1 MGLRTKI
8 AAIFVPL
15 LLLAVLA
22 VSATEADHAVGVMVQ
37 DLGDS
42 GRVLINQT
50 FEQIRTALEHSQGDP
65 VAALRADPAL
75 VALLSSSRAFGKG
88 VVYARVVTV
97 TGEPIAGSSGEP
109 VNEPPPRPFKELERA
124 ASLWSPLRRIRPLW
138 GEHVYELSSPV
149 EINQRP
155 FAIIKVG
162 LSTALI
168 SSEVRR
174 AVSNV
179 AFIAVVVSVMS
190 LFGALLAGALLLAP
204 VAAITA
210 EVERLAAGRESG
222 NVLIRG
228 RDELSALARKFNELS
243 QRVRSDR
250 VQWEDERGRLINIFR
265 SIDDAVLILDAE
277 GMVRFSNDDA
287 QGRLGLPAGGLAQG
301 RSLAALLSESHP
313 LVRVVRTAMAAG
325 TELRDVAIEEGRGKD
340 KSRLLVSIFPLG
352 RDSARAGQLVIVRD
366 LDPVQRL
373 ESVVDNSERLARLGG
388 LFSGVA
394 HQLRNPLNA
403 ITLELELLS
412 QDARES
418 RPVEDHVH
426 AVREEMSRIDLV
438 IEALMRFMRPGQ
450 LKIER
455 VAVNDLVSETAR
467 VVTDPQINVVCRAD
481 PAAAF
486 VKADHA
492 VLMEALR
499 NIVQNAVDAMPAG
512 GTLTMTTALADGF
525 VELTVADT
533 GEGIAQE
540 HLQDIFQLYFTT
552 KEDGNGVG
560 LPLAL
565 RAIDLHGGTLNV
577 ESRLKEG
584 TTVRIRLPLED
595 RALRPAADV
604 NINQDYPPP
613 RLDE

>member
-22 VSATEADHAVGVMVQ
+22 VSATEANHAVGVMVE

-42 GRVLINQT
+42 GNVLVNET
-50 FEQIRTALEHSQGDP
+50 FEQIRTALALSPGDP
-65 VAALRADPAL
+65 VVALRQDKSLA
-75 VALLSSSRAFGKG
+75 ALLSSSSAFGKG
-88 VVYARVVTV
+88 VVYARVVTLNGDLV
-97 TGEPIAGSSGEP
+97 AGSGGDAVSGAL
-109 VNEPPPRPFKELERA
+109 PRPFAELKRA
-124 ASLWSPLRRIRPLW
+124 ASRWSPFVRLRPLW
-138 GEHVYELSSPV
+138 GEHIYEISAPV
-149 EINQRP
+149 EINRRP
-155 FAIIKVG
+155 FALIKVG

-168 SSEVRR
+168 TTEVRR
-174 AVSNV
+174 AVANV
-179 AFIAVVVSVMS
+179 MFIAAVVIVIS
-190 LFGALLAGALLLAP
+190 LLAALLAGALLLAP

-210 EVERLAAGRESG
+210 EVEQLAAGRDSG
-222 NVLIRG
+222 NLLIRG

-250 VQWEDERGRLINIFR
+250 VQWEDERGRFINIFR
-265 SIDDAVLILDAE
+265 SIDDAVLLLDA
-277 GMVRFSNDDA
+277 GGLIRFSNDDA

-301 RSLAALLSESHP
+301 KALAALIGESHP
-313 LVRVVRTAMAAG
+313 LVRVMRTAKAAG
-325 TELRDVAIEEGRGKD
+325 TELRDVAIEEGHGKD

-352 RDSARAGQLVIVRD
+352 RDPARAGQLVIVRD

-394 HQLRNPLNA
+394 HQIRNPLNA

-412 QDARES
+412 QDARAS
-418 RPVEDHVH
+418 KPVEDHVH
-426 AVREEMSRIDLV
+426 AVREEMSRIDVV

-455 VAVNDLVSETAR
+455 VAANDLLSEVALSVKEPR
-467 VVTDPQINVVCRAD
+467 IEVRCDLD

-486 VKADHA
+486 VKADRA

-499 NIVQNAVDAMPAG
+499 NIVQNAVDAMPTG
-512 GTLTMTTALADGF
+512 GTLRFISALVDGF
-525 VELTVADT
+525 VELSISDT
-533 GEGIAQE
+533 GEGIAPE
-540 HLQDIFQLYFTT
+540 HLEDIFQLYFTT

-565 RAIDLHGGTLNV
+565 RAVDLHGGTLNI
-577 ESRLKEG
+577 ESKLDQG
-584 TTVRIRLPLED
+584 TLVRIRLPLED
-595 RALRPAADV
+595 RALRPAAV
-604 NINQDYPPP
+604 NAN
-613 RLDE
+613 

>member
-8 AAIFVPL
+8 SAIFVPL

-22 VSATEADHAVGVMVQ
+22 VSATEANHAVGVMVES
-37 DLGDS
+37 LGDS
-42 GRVLINQT
+42 GTVLVNQT
-50 FEQIRTALEHSQGDP
+50 FEQIRAALAHTQGD
-65 VAALRADPAL
+65 AATVLRQDTSLA
-75 VALLSSSRAFGKG
+75 ALLSSSRAFGKG
-88 VVYARVVTV
+88 VVYARVVALN
-97 TGEPIAGSSGEP
+97 GDLIAGTSADAVRGA
-109 VNEPPPRPFKELERA
+109 PPRPFAELEEA
-124 ASLWSPLRRIRPLW
+124 ASRWSPLRRIRPLW
-138 GEHVYELSSPV
+138 GEHIYEISSPV
-149 EINQRP
+149 EIDQRP

-168 SSEVRR
+168 ATEVHR

-179 AFIAVVVSVMS
+179 IFIAIVVIVMS
-190 LFGALLAGALLLAP
+190 LLGALLAGALLLAP

-210 EVERLAAGRESG
+210 QVERLAAGRDSG
-222 NVLIRG
+222 NLLIRG

-250 VQWEDERGRLINIFR
+250 VQWEDERGRFINIFR
-265 SIDDAVLILDAE
+265 SIDDAVLLLDSDGIL
-277 GMVRFSNDDA
+277 RFSNDDA

-301 RSLAALLSESHP
+301 KSLAALIGESHP
-313 LVRVVRTAMAAG
+313 LVRVVRTAQAAA

-352 RDSARAGQLVIVRD
+352 GDSTRAGQLVIVRD

-394 HQLRNPLNA
+394 HQIRKPLNA

-418 RPVEDHVH
+418 KPVEDHVH

-455 VAVNDLVSETAR
+455 VAANDLMREAAKAVNDPSIEVSCEL
-467 VVTDPQINVVCRAD
+467 D

-486 VKADHA
+486 IKADRA
-492 VLMEALR
+492 ILMEALR
-499 NIVQNAVDAMPAG
+499 NIVQNAVDAMPKG
-512 GTLTMTTALADGF
+512 GTLTMASALVNGH
-525 VELTVADT
+525 VELSVADT
-533 GEGIAQE
+533 GEGISPE
-540 HLQDIFQLYFTT
+540 HLEDIFQLYFTT
-552 KEDGNGVG
+552 KADGNGVG

-565 RAIDLHGGTLNV
+565 RAVDLHGGTLNI
-577 ESRLKEG
+577 ESKPNEG
-584 TTVRIRLPLED
+584 TAVCIRLPLED
-595 RALRPAADV
+595 RAL
-604 NINQDYPPP
+604 
-613 RLDE
+613 

>member
-15 LLLAVLA
+15 LVLAVLA
-22 VSATEADHAVGVMVQ
+22 VSATEANHAVGVMVE

-42 GRVLINQT
+42 GNVLVNQT
-50 FEQIRTALEHSQGDP
+50 FEQIRTALEHYQGDP
-65 VAALRADPAL
+65 VAALRQDKSLA
-75 VALLSSSRAFGKG
+75 ALLSSSRAFGKG
-88 VVYARVVTV
+88 VVYARVETLN
-97 TGEPIAGSSGEP
+97 GELVAGTSGEP
-109 VNEPPPRPFKELERA
+109 VSAAPPRPFADLQQA
-124 ASLWSPLRRIRPLW
+124 AARWSPLGRIRPLW
-138 GEHVYELSSPV
+138 GEHIYEISSPV

-168 SSEVRR
+168 TTEVRR
-174 AVSNV
+174 AVYNV
-179 AFIAVVVSVMS
+179 LFIAAVVIVMS
-190 LFGALLAGALLLAP
+190 LLGAVLAGALLLAP

-210 EVERLAAGRESG
+210 EVERLAAGRDSG
-222 NVLIRG
+222 SLLIRG

-243 QRVRSDR
+243 RRVRADR
-250 VQWEDERGRLINIFR
+250 VQWEDERGRFINIFR
-265 SIDDAVLILDAE
+265 SIDDAVLLLDAD
-277 GMVRFSNDDA
+277 GVVRFSNDDA

-301 RSLAALLSESHP
+301 KALAALIGESHP
-313 LVRVVRTAMAAG
+313 LVRMARTARAAG
-325 TELRDVAIEEGRGKD
+325 TELRDVAIEEGHGKE
-340 KSRLLVSIFPLG
+340 KSRLLVSIFPLSG
-352 RDSARAGQLVIVRD
+352 NSARAGQLVIVRD

-394 HQLRNPLNA
+394 HQIRNPLNA

-455 VAVNDLVSETAR
+455 VAANDLVSEVAR
-467 VVTDPQINVVCRAD
+467 SVNDPLIEVSCDLD

-486 VKADHA
+486 VKADRA

-499 NIVQNAVDAMPAG
+499 NIVQNAIDAMPEG
-512 GTLTMTTALADGF
+512 GRLRLASSLADGF
-525 VELTVADT
+525 VELSISDT
-533 GEGIAQE
+533 GQGIAPE
-540 HLQDIFQLYFTT
+540 HLENIFQLYFTT
-552 KEDGNGVG
+552 KEAGNGVG

-565 RAIDLHGGTLNV
+565 RAVDLHGGKLSI
-577 ESRLKEG
+577 ESKVNEG
-584 TTVRIRLPLED
+584 TAVRIRLPLED
-595 RALRPAADV
+595 RALRPVADADA
-604 NINQDYPPP
+604 N
-613 RLDE
+613 

>member
-22 VSATEADHAVGVMVQ
+22 VSATEANHAVGVMVE

-42 GRVLINQT
+42 GNVLVNET
-50 FEQIRTALEHSQGDP
+50 FEQIRTALALSPGDP
-65 VAALRADPAL
+65 VVALRQDKSLA
-75 VALLSSSRAFGKG
+75 ALLSSSSAFGKG
-88 VVYARVVTV
+88 VVYARVVTLNGDLV
-97 TGEPIAGSSGEP
+97 AGSGGDAVSGAL
-109 VNEPPPRPFKELERA
+109 PRPFAELKRA
-124 ASLWSPLRRIRPLW
+124 ASRWSPFVRLRPLW
-138 GEHVYELSSPV
+138 GEHIYEISAPV
-149 EINQRP
+149 EINRRP
-155 FAIIKVG
+155 FALIKVG

-168 SSEVRR
+168 TTEVRR
-174 AVSNV
+174 AVANV
-179 AFIAVVVSVMS
+179 MFIAAVVIVIS
-190 LFGALLAGALLLAP
+190 LLAALLAGALLLAP

-210 EVERLAAGRESG
+210 EVEQLAAGRDSG
-222 NVLIRG
+222 NLLIRG

-250 VQWEDERGRLINIFR
+250 VQWEDERGRFINIFR
-265 SIDDAVLILDAE
+265 SIDDAVLLLDA
-277 GMVRFSNDDA
+277 GGLIRFSNDDA

-301 RSLAALLSESHP
+301 KALAALIGESHP
-313 LVRVVRTAMAAG
+313 LVRVMRTAKAAG
-325 TELRDVAIEEGRGKD
+325 TELRDVAIEEGHGKD

-352 RDSARAGQLVIVRD
+352 RDPARAGQLVIVRD

-394 HQLRNPLNA
+394 HQIRNPLNA

-412 QDARES
+412 QDARAS
-418 RPVEDHVH
+418 KPVEDHVH
-426 AVREEMSRIDLV
+426 AVREEMSRIDVV

-455 VAVNDLVSETAR
+455 VAANDLLSEVALSVKEPR
-467 VVTDPQINVVCRAD
+467 IEVRCDLD

-486 VKADHA
+486 VKADRA

-499 NIVQNAVDAMPAG
+499 NIVQNAVDAMPTG
-512 GTLTMTTALADGF
+512 GTLRFISALVDGF
-525 VELTVADT
+525 VELSISDT
-533 GEGIAQE
+533 GEGIAPE
-540 HLQDIFQLYFTT
+540 HLEDIFQLYFTT

-565 RAIDLHGGTLNV
+565 RAVDLHGGTLNI
-577 ESRLKEG
+577 ESKLNQG
-584 TTVRIRLPLED
+584 TLVRIRLPLED
-595 RALRPAADV
+595 RALRPAAV
-604 NINQDYPPP
+604 NAN
-613 RLDE
+613 

>member
-22 VSATEADHAVGVMVQ
+22 VSATEANHAVGVMVE

-42 GRVLINQT
+42 GNVLVNET
-50 FEQIRTALEHSQGDP
+50 FEQIRTALALSQGDP
-65 VAALRADPAL
+65 VVALRQDKSLA
-75 VALLSSSRAFGKG
+75 ALLSSSSAFGKG
-88 VVYARVVTV
+88 VVYARVVTLNGDLV
-97 TGEPIAGSSGEP
+97 AGSGGDA
-109 VNEPPPRPFKELERA
+109 VNGALPRPFAELKRA
-124 ASLWSPLRRIRPLW
+124 ASRWSPFVRLRPLW
-138 GEHVYELSSPV
+138 GEHIYEISAPV
-149 EINQRP
+149 EINRRP
-155 FAIIKVG
+155 FALIKVG

-168 SSEVRR
+168 TTEVRR
-174 AVSNV
+174 AVANV
-179 AFIAVVVSVMS
+179 MFIAAVVIVIS
-190 LFGALLAGALLLAP
+190 LLAALLAGALLLAP

-210 EVERLAAGRESG
+210 EVEQLAAGRDSG
-222 NVLIRG
+222 NLLIRG

-250 VQWEDERGRLINIFR
+250 VQWEDERGRFINIFR
-265 SIDDAVLILDAE
+265 SIDDAVLLLDA
-277 GMVRFSNDDA
+277 GGLIRFSNDDA

-301 RSLAALLSESHP
+301 KALAALIGESHP
-313 LVRVVRTAMAAG
+313 LVRVMRTAKAAG
-325 TELRDVAIEEGRGKD
+325 TELRDVAIEEGHGKD

-352 RDSARAGQLVIVRD
+352 RDPARAGQLVIVRD

-394 HQLRNPLNA
+394 HQIRNPLNA

-412 QDARES
+412 QDARAS
-418 RPVEDHVH
+418 KPVEDHVH
-426 AVREEMSRIDLV
+426 AVREEMSRIDVV

-455 VAVNDLVSETAR
+455 VAANDLLSEVALSVKEPR
-467 VVTDPQINVVCRAD
+467 IEVRCDLD

-486 VKADHA
+486 VKADRA

-499 NIVQNAVDAMPAG
+499 NIVQNAVDAMPTG
-512 GTLTMTTALADGF
+512 GTLRFISALVDGF
-525 VELTVADT
+525 VELSISDT
-533 GEGIAQE
+533 GEGIAPE
-540 HLQDIFQLYFTT
+540 HLEDIFQLYFTT

-565 RAIDLHGGTLNV
+565 RAVDLHGGTLNI
-577 ESRLKEG
+577 ESKLNQG
-584 TTVRIRLPLED
+584 TLVRIRLPLED
-595 RALRPAADV
+595 RALRPAAV
-604 NINQDYPPP
+604 NAN
-613 RLDE
+613 

>member
-22 VSATEADHAVGVMVQ
+22 VSATEANHAVGVMVE

-42 GRVLINQT
+42 GNVLVNET
-50 FEQIRTALEHSQGDP
+50 FEQIRTALALSQGDP
-65 VAALRADPAL
+65 VVALRQDKSLA
-75 VALLSSSRAFGKG
+75 ALLSSSSAFGKG
-88 VVYARVVTV
+88 VVYARVVTLNGDLV
-97 TGEPIAGSSGEP
+97 AGSGGDAVSGAL
-109 VNEPPPRPFKELERA
+109 PRPFAELKRA
-124 ASLWSPLRRIRPLW
+124 ASRWSPFVRLRPLW
-138 GEHVYELSSPV
+138 GEHIYEISAPV
-149 EINQRP
+149 EINRRP
-155 FAIIKVG
+155 FALIKVG

-168 SSEVRR
+168 TTEVRR
-174 AVSNV
+174 AVANV
-179 AFIAVVVSVMS
+179 MFIAAVVIVIS
-190 LFGALLAGALLLAP
+190 LLAALLAGALLLAP

-210 EVERLAAGRESG
+210 EVEQLAAGRDSG
-222 NVLIRG
+222 NLLIRG

-250 VQWEDERGRLINIFR
+250 VQWEDERGRFINIFR
-265 SIDDAVLILDAE
+265 SIDDAVLLLDA
-277 GMVRFSNDDA
+277 GGLIRFSNDDA

-301 RSLAALLSESHP
+301 KALAALIGESHP
-313 LVRVVRTAMAAG
+313 LVRVMRTAKAAG
-325 TELRDVAIEEGRGKD
+325 TELRDVAIEEGHGKD

-352 RDSARAGQLVIVRD
+352 RDPARAGQLVIVRD

-394 HQLRNPLNA
+394 HQIRNPLNA

-412 QDARES
+412 QDARAS
-418 RPVEDHVH
+418 KPVEDHVH
-426 AVREEMSRIDLV
+426 AVREEMSRIDVV

-455 VAVNDLVSETAR
+455 VAANDLLSEVALSVKEPR
-467 VVTDPQINVVCRAD
+467 IEVRCDLD

-486 VKADHA
+486 VKADRA

-499 NIVQNAVDAMPAG
+499 NIVQNAVDAMPTG
-512 GTLTMTTALADGF
+512 GTLRFISALVDGF
-525 VELTVADT
+525 VELSISDT
-533 GEGIAQE
+533 GEGIAPE
-540 HLQDIFQLYFTT
+540 HLEDIFQLYFTT

-565 RAIDLHGGTLNV
+565 RAVDLHGGTLNI
-577 ESRLKEG
+577 ESKLNQG
-584 TTVRIRLPLED
+584 TLVRNRLPLED
-595 RALRPAADV
+595 RALRPAAV
-604 NINQDYPPP
+604 NAN
-613 RLDE
+613 

>member
-22 VSATEADHAVGVMVQ
+22 VSATEANHAVGVMVE

-42 GRVLINQT
+42 GNVLVNET
-50 FEQIRTALEHSQGDP
+50 FEQIRTALALSQGDP
-65 VAALRADPAL
+65 VVALRQDKSLA
-75 VALLSSSRAFGKG
+75 ALLSSSSAFGKG
-88 VVYARVVTV
+88 VVYARVVTLNGDLV
-97 TGEPIAGSSGEP
+97 AGSGGDAVSGAL
-109 VNEPPPRPFKELERA
+109 PRPFAELKRA
-124 ASLWSPLRRIRPLW
+124 ASRWSPFVRLRPLW
-138 GEHVYELSSPV
+138 GEHIYEISAPV
-149 EINQRP
+149 EINRRP
-155 FAIIKVG
+155 FALIKVG

-168 SSEVRR
+168 TTEVRR
-174 AVSNV
+174 AVANV
-179 AFIAVVVSVMS
+179 MFIAAVVIVIS
-190 LFGALLAGALLLAP
+190 LLAALLAGALLLAP

-210 EVERLAAGRESG
+210 EVEQLAAGRDSG
-222 NVLIRG
+222 NLLIRG
-228 RDELSALARKFNELS
+228 GDELSALARKFNELS

-250 VQWEDERGRLINIFR
+250 VQWEDERGRFINIFR
-265 SIDDAVLILDAE
+265 SIDDAVLLLDA
-277 GMVRFSNDDA
+277 GGLIRFSNDDA

-301 RSLAALLSESHP
+301 KALAALIGESHP
-313 LVRVVRTAMAAG
+313 LVRVMRTAKAAG
-325 TELRDVAIEEGRGKD
+325 TELRDVAVEEGHGKD

-352 RDSARAGQLVIVRD
+352 RDPARAGQLVIVRD

-394 HQLRNPLNA
+394 HQIRNPLNA

-412 QDARES
+412 QDARAS
-418 RPVEDHVH
+418 KPVEDHVH
-426 AVREEMSRIDLV
+426 AVREEMSRIDVV

-455 VAVNDLVSETAR
+455 VAANDLLSEVALS
-467 VVTDPQINVVCRAD
+467 VKDPRIEVRCDLD

-486 VKADHA
+486 VKADRA

-499 NIVQNAVDAMPAG
+499 NIVQNAVDAMPTG
-512 GTLTMTTALADGF
+512 GTLRFISALVDGF
-525 VELTVADT
+525 VELSISDT
-533 GEGIAQE
+533 GEGIAPE
-540 HLQDIFQLYFTT
+540 HLEDIFQLYFTT

-565 RAIDLHGGTLNV
+565 RAVDLHGGTLNI
-577 ESRLKEG
+577 ESKLNQG
-584 TTVRIRLPLED
+584 TLVRIRLPLED
-595 RALRPAADV
+595 RALRPAAV
-604 NINQDYPPP
+604 NAN
-613 RLDE
+613 

>member
-22 VSATEADHAVGVMVQ
+22 VSATEANHAVGVMVE

-42 GRVLINQT
+42 GNVLVNET
-50 FEQIRTALEHSQGDP
+50 FEQIRTALALSQGDP
-65 VAALRADPAL
+65 VVALRQDKSLA
-75 VALLSSSRAFGKG
+75 ALLSSSSAFGKG
-88 VVYARVVTV
+88 VVYARVVTLNGDLV
-97 TGEPIAGSSGEP
+97 AGSGGDAVSGAL
-109 VNEPPPRPFKELERA
+109 PRPFAELKRA
-124 ASLWSPLRRIRPLW
+124 ASRWSPFVRLRPLW
-138 GEHVYELSSPV
+138 GEHIYEISAPV
-149 EINQRP
+149 EINRRP
-155 FAIIKVG
+155 FALIKVG

-168 SSEVRR
+168 TTEVRR
-174 AVSNV
+174 AVANV
-179 AFIAVVVSVMS
+179 MFIAAVVIVIS
-190 LFGALLAGALLLAP
+190 LLAALLAGALLLAP

-210 EVERLAAGRESG
+210 EVERLAAGRDSG
-222 NVLIRG
+222 NLLIRG

-250 VQWEDERGRLINIFR
+250 VQWEDERGRFINIFR
-265 SIDDAVLILDAE
+265 SIDDAVLLLDA
-277 GMVRFSNDDA
+277 GGLIRFSNDDA

-301 RSLAALLSESHP
+301 KALAALIGESHP
-313 LVRVVRTAMAAG
+313 LVRVMRTAKAAG
-325 TELRDVAIEEGRGKD
+325 TELRDVAIEEGHGKD

-352 RDSARAGQLVIVRD
+352 RDPARAGQLVIVRD

-394 HQLRNPLNA
+394 HQIRNPLNA

-412 QDARES
+412 QDARAS
-418 RPVEDHVH
+418 KPVEDHVH
-426 AVREEMSRIDLV
+426 AVREEMSRIDVV

-455 VAVNDLVSETAR
+455 VAANDLLSEVALSVKEPR
-467 VVTDPQINVVCRAD
+467 IEVRCDLD

-486 VKADHA
+486 VKADRA

-499 NIVQNAVDAMPAG
+499 NIVQNAVDAMPTG
-512 GTLTMTTALADGF
+512 GTLRFISALVDGF
-525 VELTVADT
+525 VELSIWDT
-533 GEGIAQE
+533 GEGIAPE
-540 HLQDIFQLYFTT
+540 HLEDIFQLYFTT

-565 RAIDLHGGTLNV
+565 RAVDLHGGTLNI
-577 ESRLKEG
+577 ESKLNQG
-584 TTVRIRLPLED
+584 TLVRIRLPLED
-595 RALRPAADV
+595 RALRPAAV
-604 NINQDYPPP
+604 NAN
-613 RLDE
+613 

>member
-15 LLLAVLA
+15 LVLAVLA
-22 VSATEADHAVGVMVQ
+22 VSATEANHAVGVMVE

-42 GRVLINQT
+42 GNVLVNET
-50 FEQIRTALEHSQGDP
+50 FEQIRTALEPSQGDP
-65 VAALRADPAL
+65 IAVLRQDKSLA
-75 VALLSSSRAFGKG
+75 ALLSSSRAFGKG
-88 VVYARVVTV
+88 VVYARVVTLNGDLV
-97 TGEPIAGSSGEP
+97 AGTGGDAVSAA
-109 VNEPPPRPFKELERA
+109 PPRPFAELQRA
-124 ASLWSPLRRIRPLW
+124 AARWSPLRRIRPLW
-138 GEHVYELSSPV
+138 GEHIYEISAPV

-155 FAIIKVG
+155 FALIKVG

-168 SSEVRR
+168 ATEVRH
-174 AVSNV
+174 AVANV
-179 AFIAVVVSVMS
+179 LFIAAVVIVMS
-190 LFGALLAGALLLAP
+190 LLGALLAGALLLAP

-210 EVERLAAGRESG
+210 EVERLAAGRDSG
-222 NVLIRG
+222 SLLIRG

-243 QRVRSDR
+243 HRVRSDR
-250 VQWEDERGRLINIFR
+250 VQWEDERGRFINIFR
-265 SIDDAVLILDAE
+265 SIDDAVLLLDSA
-277 GMVRFSNDDA
+277 GIIRFSNDDA

-301 RSLAALLSESHP
+301 KALAALIGEGHP
-313 LVRVVRTAMAAG
+313 LVRVMRTARAAG
-325 TELRDVAIEEGRGKD
+325 TELRDVAIEEGHGKD

-352 RDSARAGQLVIVRD
+352 RDSAHAGQLVIVRD

-394 HQLRNPLNA
+394 HQIRNPLNA

-412 QDARES
+412 QDARAS
-418 RPVEDHVH
+418 KPVEDHVH

-455 VAVNDLVSETAR
+455 VAANDLLSEVAKGVNEPR
-467 VVTDPQINVVCRAD
+467 IEVRCDLD

-486 VKADHA
+486 VKADRA

-499 NIVQNAVDAMPAG
+499 NIVQNAVDAMPKG
-512 GTLTMTTALADGF
+512 GALRFTSALADGF
-525 VELTVADT
+525 VELSISDT
-533 GEGIAQE
+533 GQGIAPE
-540 HLQDIFQLYFTT
+540 HLENIFQLYFTT

-565 RAIDLHGGTLNV
+565 RAVDLHGGTLNI
-577 ESRLKEG
+577 ESKVNEG
-584 TTVRIRLPLED
+584 TSVRIRLPLED
-595 RALRPAADV
+595 RALRPAA
-604 NINQDYPPP
+604 NINAG
-613 RLDE
+613 

>member
-22 VSATEADHAVGVMVQ
+22 VSATEANHAVGVMVE

-42 GRVLINQT
+42 GNVLVNET
-50 FEQIRTALEHSQGDP
+50 FEQIRTALALSQGDP
-65 VAALRADPAL
+65 VVALRQDKSLA
-75 VALLSSSRAFGKG
+75 ALLSSSSAFGKG
-88 VVYARVVTV
+88 VVYARVVTLNGDLV
-97 TGEPIAGSSGEP
+97 AGSGGDAVSGAL
-109 VNEPPPRPFKELERA
+109 PRPFAELKRA
-124 ASLWSPLRRIRPLW
+124 ASRWSPFVRLRPLW
-138 GEHVYELSSPV
+138 GEHIYEISAPV
-149 EINQRP
+149 EINRRP
-155 FAIIKVG
+155 FALIKVG

-168 SSEVRR
+168 TTEVRR
-174 AVSNV
+174 AVANV
-179 AFIAVVVSVMS
+179 MFIAAVVIVIS
-190 LFGALLAGALLLAP
+190 LLAALLAGALLLAP

-210 EVERLAAGRESG
+210 EVEQLAAGRDSG
-222 NVLIRG
+222 NLLIRG
-228 RDELSALARKFNELS
+228 GDELSALARKFNELS

-250 VQWEDERGRLINIFR
+250 VQWEDERGRFINIFR
-265 SIDDAVLILDAE
+265 SIDDAVLLLDA
-277 GMVRFSNDDA
+277 GGLIRFSNDDA

-301 RSLAALLSESHP
+301 KALAALIGESHP
-313 LVRVVRTAMAAG
+313 LVRVMRTAKAAG
-325 TELRDVAIEEGRGKD
+325 TELRDVAIEEGHGKD

-352 RDSARAGQLVIVRD
+352 RDPARAGQLVIVRD

-394 HQLRNPLNA
+394 HQIRNPLNA

-412 QDARES
+412 QDARAS
-418 RPVEDHVH
+418 KPVEDHVH
-426 AVREEMSRIDLV
+426 AVREEMSRIDVV

-455 VAVNDLVSETAR
+455 VAANDLLSEVALSVKEPR
-467 VVTDPQINVVCRAD
+467 IEVRCDLD

-486 VKADHA
+486 VKADRA

-499 NIVQNAVDAMPAG
+499 NIVQNAVDAMPTG
-512 GTLTMTTALADGF
+512 GTLRFISALVDGF
-525 VELTVADT
+525 VELSISDT
-533 GEGIAQE
+533 GEGIAPE
-540 HLQDIFQLYFTT
+540 HLEDIFQLYFTT

-565 RAIDLHGGTLNV
+565 RAVDLHGGTLNI
-577 ESRLKEG
+577 ESKLNQG
-584 TTVRIRLPLED
+584 TLVRIRLPLED
-595 RALRPAADV
+595 RALRPAAV
-604 NINQDYPPP
+604 NAN
-613 RLDE
+613 

>member
-22 VSATEADHAVGVMVQ
+22 VSATEANHAVGVMVE

-42 GRVLINQT
+42 GNVLVNET
-50 FEQIRTALEHSQGDP
+50 FEQIRTALALSQGDP
-65 VAALRADPAL
+65 VVALRQDKSLA
-75 VALLSSSRAFGKG
+75 ALLSSSSAFGKG
-88 VVYARVVTV
+88 VVYARVVTLNGDLV
-97 TGEPIAGSSGEP
+97 AGSGGDAVSGAL
-109 VNEPPPRPFKELERA
+109 PRPFAELKRA
-124 ASLWSPLRRIRPLW
+124 ASRWSPFVRLRPLW
-138 GEHVYELSSPV
+138 GEHIYEISAPV
-149 EINQRP
+149 EINRRP
-155 FAIIKVG
+155 FALIKVG

-168 SSEVRR
+168 TTEVRR
-174 AVSNV
+174 AVANV
-179 AFIAVVVSVMS
+179 MFIAAVVIVIS
-190 LFGALLAGALLLAP
+190 LLAALLAGALLLAP

-210 EVERLAAGRESG
+210 EVEQLAAGRDSG
-222 NVLIRG
+222 NLLIRG

-250 VQWEDERGRLINIFR
+250 VQWEDERGRFINIFR
-265 SIDDAVLILDAE
+265 SIDDAVLLLDA
-277 GMVRFSNDDA
+277 GGLIRFSNDDA

-301 RSLAALLSESHP
+301 KALAALIGESHP
-313 LVRVVRTAMAAG
+313 LVRVMRTAKAAG
-325 TELRDVAIEEGRGKD
+325 TELRDVAIEEGHGKD

-352 RDSARAGQLVIVRD
+352 RDLARAGQLVIVRD

-394 HQLRNPLNA
+394 HQIRNPLNA

-412 QDARES
+412 QDARAS
-418 RPVEDHVH
+418 KPVEDHVH
-426 AVREEMSRIDLV
+426 AVREEMSRIDVV

-455 VAVNDLVSETAR
+455 VAANDLLSEVALSVKEPR
-467 VVTDPQINVVCRAD
+467 IEVRCDLD

-486 VKADHA
+486 VKADRA

-499 NIVQNAVDAMPAG
+499 NIVQNAVDAMPTG
-512 GTLTMTTALADGF
+512 GTLRFISALVDGF
-525 VELTVADT
+525 VELSISDT
-533 GEGIAQE
+533 GEGIAPE
-540 HLQDIFQLYFTT
+540 HLEDIFQLYFTT

-565 RAIDLHGGTLNV
+565 RAVDLHGGTLNI
-577 ESRLKEG
+577 ESKLNQG
-584 TTVRIRLPLED
+584 TLVRIRLPLED
-595 RALRPAADV
+595 RALRPAAV
-604 NINQDYPPP
+604 NAN
-613 RLDE
+613 

>member
-22 VSATEADHAVGVMVQ
+22 VSATQANHAVGVMV
-37 DLGDS
+37 DSLGNS
-42 GRVLINQT
+42 GNVLINQT
-50 FEQIRTALEHSQGDP
+50 FEQIRTALAHSQGDP
-65 VAALRADPAL
+65 VAILREDRSLA
-75 VALLSSSRAFGKG
+75 ALLSSSRAFGKG
-88 VVYARVVTV
+88 VVYARVETPNGVLV
-97 TGEPIAGSSGEP
+97 AGTSGDA
-109 VNEPPPRPFKELERA
+109 VSAVAPRPFAELQSA
-124 ASLWSPLRRIRPLW
+124 ASRWSPFARIRPLW

-149 EINQRP
+149 EINRQP

-168 SSEVRR
+168 TTEVRR
-174 AVSNV
+174 AVNNV
-179 AFIAVVVSVMS
+179 VFIAAVVIVIS
-190 LFGALLAGALLLAP
+190 LLAALLAGALLLAP

-210 EVERLAAGRESG
+210 EIERLAAGRDSG
-222 NVLIRG
+222 SLLIRG

-243 QRVRSDR
+243 HRVRSDR
-250 VQWEDERGRLINIFR
+250 VQWEDERGRFINIFR
-265 SIDDAVLILDAE
+265 SIDDAVMLLDAD
-277 GMVRFSNDDA
+277 GLVRFSNDEA

-301 RSLAALLSESHP
+301 KSLPALIGEGHP
-313 LVRVVRTAMAAG
+313 LVRMARTARAAG

-352 RDSARAGQLVIVRD
+352 GDSARAGQLVIVRD
-366 LDPVQRL
+366 LDPVQQL
-373 ESVVDNSERLARLGG
+373 ESVVDHSERLSRLGG

-394 HQLRNPLNA
+394 HQIRNPLNA

-455 VAVNDLVSETAR
+455 VAANDLMREVAET
-467 VVTDPQINVVCRAD
+467 INHPLVEVICNLD

-486 VKADHA
+486 VKADRA
-492 VLMEALR
+492 VLMEALL
-499 NIVQNAVDAMPAG
+499 NIVQNAIDAMPTG
-512 GTLTMTTALADGF
+512 GRLTMTNALDGDF
-525 VELTVADT
+525 VALSIADT
-533 GEGIAQE
+533 GQGIAPD
-540 HLQDIFQLYFTT
+540 HLENIFQLYFTT

-565 RAIDLHGGTLNV
+565 RAVDLHGGTLNV
-577 ESRLKEG
+577 ESRLNEG

-595 RALRPAADV
+595 SSSLPAADV
-604 NINQDYPPP
+604 NAN
-613 RLDE
+613 

>member
-8 AAIFVPL
+8 SAIFIPL

-42 GRVLINQT
+42 GGVLINQT
-50 FEQIRTALEHSQGDP
+50 FEQIRSALAHSQGDP
-65 VAALRADPAL
+65 VTALREDAALA
-75 VALLSSSRAFGKG
+75 ALLSSSRAFGKG

-97 TGEPIAGSSGEP
+97 NGEPIAGSSGEP
-109 VNEPPPRPFKELERA
+109 VSEPPPRPFKELERA
-124 ASLWSPLRRIRPLW
+124 ASRWSPLRRIRPLW

-179 AFIAVVVSVMS
+179 AFIAAVVSVMS
-190 LFGALLAGALLLAP
+190 LLGALLAGALLLAP

-250 VQWEDERGRLINIFR
+250 VQWEDERGRFINIFR

-301 RSLAALLSESHP
+301 KPLAALLSESHP

-325 TELRDVAIEEGRGKD
+325 TELRDVAIEEGTGKE

-373 ESVVDNSERLARLGG
+373 ESVVDNSERLARIGG

-394 HQLRNPLNA
+394 HQIRNPLNA

-418 RPVEDHVH
+418 KPVEDHVH

-455 VAVNDLVSETAR
+455 VAANDLVSEAAR
-467 VVTDPQINVVCRAD
+467 GVTDPQIDVVCRLD

-486 VKADHA
+486 VKADRA

-512 GTLTMTTALADGF
+512 GTLTMTTALADDF
-525 VELTVADT
+525 VELAVTDT
-533 GEGIAQE
+533 GEGIAPD
-540 HLQDIFQLYFTT
+540 HLKDIFQLYFTT

-584 TTVRIRLPLED
+584 TSVSIRLPLED
-595 RALRPAADV
+595 RALRPPADV
-604 NINQDYPPP
+604 NVN
-613 RLDE
+613 

>member
-8 AAIFVPL
+8 SAIFVPL
-15 LLLAVLA
+15 LVLAVLA
-22 VSATEADHAVGVMVQ
+22 VSATEANHAVGVMVES
-37 DLGDS
+37 LGDS
-42 GRVLINQT
+42 GTVLVNQT
-50 FEQIRTALEHSQGDP
+50 FEQIRTALAHTQGD
-65 VAALRADPAL
+65 AATVLRNDASL
-75 VALLSSSRAFGKG
+75 GALLSSSRAFGKG
-88 VVYARVVTV
+88 VVYARVVALN
-97 TGEPIAGSSGEP
+97 GDLIAGTSVDAVAGA
-109 VNEPPPRPFKELERA
+109 PPRPFAELEEA
-124 ASLWSPLRRIRPLW
+124 ASRWSPLRRIRPLW
-138 GEHVYELSSPV
+138 GEHIYEISSPV
-149 EINQRP
+149 EIDQRP

-168 SSEVRR
+168 ATEVHR

-179 AFIAVVVSVMS
+179 IFIAIVVIAMS
-190 LFGALLAGALLLAP
+190 LLGALLAGALLLAP

-210 EVERLAAGRESG
+210 QVERLAAGRDSG
-222 NVLIRG
+222 NLLIRG

-250 VQWEDERGRLINIFR
+250 VQWEDERGRFINIFR
-265 SIDDAVLILDAE
+265 SIDDAVLLLDPAGIL
-277 GMVRFSNDDA
+277 RFSNDDA

-301 RSLAALLSESHP
+301 KSLAALIGESHP
-313 LVRVVRTAMAAG
+313 LVRVVRTAQAAA

-352 RDSARAGQLVIVRD
+352 RDSTRAGQLVIVRD

-394 HQLRNPLNA
+394 HQIRNPLNA

-455 VAVNDLVSETAR
+455 VAANDLLSEVAKSVHDQLIKVSCEL
-467 VVTDPQINVVCRAD
+467 D

-486 VKADHA
+486 IKADRA
-492 VLMEALR
+492 ILMEALR
-499 NIVQNAVDAMPAG
+499 NIVQNAVDAMPKG
-512 GTLTMTTALADGF
+512 GTLTMTSALVNGY
-525 VELTVADT
+525 VELSVADT
-533 GEGIAQE
+533 GEGIAPE
-540 HLQDIFQLYFTT
+540 HLEDIFQLYFTT
-552 KEDGNGVG
+552 KADGNGVG

-565 RAIDLHGGTLNV
+565 RAVDLHGGTLNI
-577 ESRLKEG
+577 ESKPNEG
-584 TTVRIRLPLED
+584 TAVCIRLPLED
-595 RALRPAADV
+595 RALRQPVDV
-604 NINQDYPPP
+604 DAN
-613 RLDE
+613 